1 MSDIIA
7 RESQKLE
14 QTAVIVLFELDL
26 RDIGEGI
33 LRFCPGA
40 VDGQPIQFGGYQY
53 YPAPVEAEGFDM
65 TSTGSAPEPTLTMS
79 IMNNQISQL
88 IRSADDLV
96 GKKVTRIITF
106 RTFLDDGDTPD
117 YSNGKLPPDVY
128 YIDRKSR
135 IDSREVEFT
144 LGTSFDQR
152 GYKIPGR
159 QVIRDTCTHTYR
171 RWDADNEV
179 WNYEVATCPYVGA
192 KMYDRAGRR
201 VFDPNEDMCGK
212 QLGDCELR
220 FGKNNELPFY
230 GFPGAGRL

>member
-7 RESQKLE
+7 RENQKLE
-14 QTAVIVLFELDL
+14 QTAVIVMFELDL

-33 LRFCPGA
+33 LRFTTGA

-53 YPAPVEAEGFDM
+53 TPVPIEAEGFDFS
-65 TSTGSAPEPTLTMS
+65 STGAAPEPTLTLS
-79 IMNNQISQL
+79 IMNTQLSQL

-96 GKKVTRIITF
+96 GKKITRILTF
-106 RTFLDDGDTPD
+106 RTFLDDGETPD
-117 YSNGKLPPDVY
+117 ATATMPPDVY

-144 LGTSFDQR
+144 LSSSFDQR

-159 QVIRDTCTHTYR
+159 QVIRDTCTHSYR
-171 RWDADNEV
+171 RWDADAKE
-179 WNYEVATCPYVGA
+179 WNYSNATCPYVKA
-192 KMYDRAGRR
+192 AMYDRAGNR
-201 VFDPNEDMCGK
+201 VYDPTEDMCGK
-212 QLGDCELR
+212 SLTDCELR
-220 FGKNNELPFY
+220 FGRNKELPFY